1 MSSAIIELGMR
12 FHIIESDVPDNE
24 NQNDLE
30 NDDSVSIQVDLTSNE
45 NRNESINATMYE
57 NSSVLK
63 DFRSKRFHELKSL
76 AHEKQIQVN
85 QRLEQVLKTRHSSKE
100 KLSTAI
106 HMDNFHYPELFVN

>member
-30 NDDSVSIQVDLTSNE
+30 NDDSSNE